1 MSIGAYIV
9 TMLQSGASS
18 LASYLAAH
26 VLLCL
31 VPAFFIA
38 GAMTALIPKEAITR
52 YLGRDASPWISYPM
66 AAAGGFV
73 LAVCS
78 CTILP
83 LFASI
88 YAQGAGLGPAITF
101 LFVGPAINIL
111 AVSYTGVAIGMDIA
125 IARIVL
131 SIAFGVGIGLIMAF
145 IYRRDD
151 QAHNKASTE
160 NGMFS
165 AGASIKRASVIFL
178 LLLLAGLIVGTL
190 AVPLLQDT
198 YAHITLP
205 LGDTARWQAN
215 LDWLVPH
222 DSSQGQE
229 GVSVQGVLLIL
240 QLVLIGVT
248 AWVGLNDIDE
258 GFNTWSWVALVL
270 IALTLLVAA
279 LKFTPTPDGLVIGI
293 TGRFIGEVF
302 VLGATAVVAWKWL
315 DEYEVQ
321 EWLWETWRFVKQIF
335 PLLIV
340 GVFIAGMVRVIIP
353 PGLIES
359 LAGKNTVG
367 ANLIG
372 VLFGVF
378 MYFPT
383 LVEVPI
389 ANMFLGLGM
398 HRGPLLAYLMA
409 DPELSIQSILITAKI
424 IGQKKTWVYV
434 GWVTLFSTLAGLL
447 YGAWVDG
454 VSAWLLLLGLG
465 SVLTMLVLVLW
476 LIGQRFH
483 RAAAPT
489 GMVLHSPELDAEEPL
504 AGE

>member
-1 MSIGAYIV
+1 MSIAEYIIA
-9 TMLQSGASS
+9 MLQSGASS

-52 YLGRDASPWISYPM
+52 YLGRDASPWVSYPM

-88 YAQGAGLGPAITF
+88 YAQGAGLGPAVTF

-111 AVSYTGVAIGMDIA
+111 AVSYTGVAIGLDIA
-125 IARIVL
+125 IARIIL
-131 SIAFGVGIGLIMAF
+131 SVVFGVSIGLIMAF
-145 IYRRDD
+145 LYRREDKD
-151 QAHNKASTE
+151 RATGGAAFSAKAS
-160 NGMFS
+160 M
-165 AGASIKRASVIFL
+165 KRASVVFL

-190 AVPLLQDT
+190 AVPLLRDT
-198 YAHITLP
+198 YAQITLP
-205 LGDTARWQAN
+205 LGDASQWQAA
-215 LDWLVPH
+215 LDRLVPY
-222 DSSQGQE
+222 DASQGQE
-229 GVSVQGVLLIL
+229 GVSLQGVLLIVML
-240 QLVLIGVT
+240 GLIGVT
-248 AWVGLNDIDE
+248 AWFGLNEIDE
-258 GFNTWSWVALVL
+258 GFNGWSWVALVL

-279 LKFTPTPDGLVIGI
+279 LQVLPTPDGLVIGI
-293 TGRFIGEVF
+293 TGRFIGNVMVIIAA
-302 VLGATAVVAWKWL
+302 VLVAWKGL
-315 DEYEVQ
+315 DEYELL

-335 PLLIV
+335 PLLVV
-340 GVFIAGMVRVIIP
+340 GVFLAGMVRVLIP
-353 PGLIES
+353 PGLVEAI
-359 LAGKNTVG
+359 AGKNTLL
-367 ANLIG
+367 ANLVG

-398 HRGPLLAYLMA
+398 HRGPLLAYLIA
-409 DPELSIQSILITAKI
+409 DPALSIQSILITSKI
-424 IGQKKTWVYV
+424 IGSKTTWVYV
-434 GWVTLFSTLAGLL
+434 GLVTVFATIAGLL

-454 VSAWLLLLGLG
+454 TSAWLILG
-465 SVLTMLVLVLW
+465 SLGAFLVLLFLSLW
-476 LIGQRFH
+476 LIGR
-483 RAAAPT
+483 RRRGIEA
-489 GMVLHSPELDAEEPL
+489 MAESQPQ
-504 AGE
+504 

>member
-38 GAMTALIPKEAITR
+38 GAMTALIPKEAITH
-52 YLGRDASPWISYPM
+52 YLGRDASPWVSYPM

-83 LFASI
+83 LFAGI

-111 AVSYTGVAIGMDIA
+111 AVSYTGVAIGLDIA
-125 IARIVL
+125 IARIIL
-131 SIAFGVGIGLIMAF
+131 SVVFGIGIGLIMAF

-151 QAHNKASTE
+151 RAHNQAT
-160 NGMFS
+160 N
-165 AGASIKRASVIFL
+165 AGAFATAASIKRASVVFL

-190 AVPLLQDT
+190 AVGLFQNT
-198 YAHITLP
+198 HAQVTLP
-205 LGDTARWQAN
+205 FGDTTQWQGTLN
-215 LDWLVPH
+215 WLVPY
-222 DSSQGQE
+222 DASQGQE
-229 GVSVQGVLLIL
+229 GVSVQGVVLIGL
-240 QLVLIGVT
+240 LVLIGIT
-248 AWVGLNDIDE
+248 AWFGLNDIDE
-258 GFNTWSWVALVL
+258 GFNTWSWVSLALV
-270 IALTLLVAA
+270 ALTLLVAA
-279 LKFTPTPDGLVIGI
+279 LKITPTPDGLVVGF
-293 TGRFIGEVF
+293 TGRFFGEALVIG
-302 VLGATAVVAWKWL
+302 AVAWVAWKWL

-321 EWLWETWRFVKQIF
+321 EWLWEMWRFVKQIF

-340 GVFIAGMVRVIIP
+340 GVFAAGMVRVLIP
-353 PGLIES
+353 RSLIES
-359 LAGKNTVG
+359 IAGKNTLLASFVG
-367 ANLIG
+367 
-372 VLFGVF
+372 VVFGVF

-454 VSAWLLLLGLG
+454 ASAWLILLGLG

-483 RAAAPT
+483 RTAAPT
-489 GMVLHSPELDAEEPL
+489 GVVLHSPELDAEEPL